1 MREFA
6 PFCAPGCFV
15 DLGYP
20 QAQLCHIKA
29 VDLYFFLSPSF
40 LVELKTGAIAPVL
53 LIQLLDPE
61 NVLFFVRLTV
71 GRGRNCTSDTDNARE
86 DGHCH
91 DVRSHDQEFRRVTHS
106 QDLKFNRE
114 RNCKTEDKGSRERAE
129 GIPIAE
135 SHGSESQK
143 AFACC
148 HTFVEAPAALWFRW
162 MSAKPAIMS
171 SSSGALFFI
180 WTAIRGGRIAPA
192 NDSSQHDDRKQVR

>member
-29 VDLYFFLSPSF
+29 VDRYFFISPSF

-53 LIQLLDPE
+53 LIQILDPE
-61 NVLFFVRLTV
+61 NILFFVRLTV
-71 GRGRNCTSDTDNARE
+71 GGWRNCTSHNAGKDDHRHDT
-86 DGHCH
+86 G
-91 DVRSHDQEFRRVTHS
+91 SHQHEFRKDRHS
-106 QDLKFNRE
+106 QDLKFNLE
-114 RNCKTEDKGSRERAE
+114 RNCKTEDKRRRERAE

-135 SHGSESQK
+135 SHRSGSQK

-148 HTFVEAPAALWFRW
+148 HTFIEAPAAPWFMW
-162 MSAKPAIMS
+162 VSAKPAIMP

-180 WTAIRGGRIAPA
+180 WPAIRGRRIAPPH
-192 NDSSQHDDRKQVR
+192 DSSQHDNRKQVR

>member
-1 MREFA
+1 VREFA

-29 VDLYFFLSPSF
+29 VDLYFFISPSF
-40 LVELKTGAIAPVL
+40 LAGLKTGAIAPVL

-61 NVLFFVRLTV
+61 NALFFVRLTV
-71 GRGRNCTSDTDNARE
+71 GGWRNCTSHNAGKDDPR
-86 DGHCH
+86 H
-91 DVRSHDQEFRRVTHS
+91 DIGSHQHEFRKDRHS
-106 QDLKFNRE
+106 QDLKFKLE
-114 RNCKTEDKGSRERAE
+114 RSCKTEDKGSRERAE

-143 AFACC
+143 TFACC
-148 HTFVEAPAALWFRW
+148 HAFVEAARRAQVQVGL
-162 MSAKPAIMS
+162 AKPAIMP

-180 WTAIRGGRIAPA
+180 WPAIRGRRIAPA
-192 NDSSQHDDRKQVR
+192 NDSRQHDDRKQVR